1 MTDTIDPTP
10 WIQWGGAIFAVLAF
24 AAALVVPRLLRA
36 RNVPE
41 KVAEALPE
49 EPRCPCGAVATRT
62 IPRHKVVEVP
72 FIGRIVL
79 RQRDAFGAF
88 VVCDAHA
95 DVAAT
100 VIDER
105 IAEARLADARAE
117 RDRITAL
124 ANGGD
129 VLGAVAATLPE
140 TQRKAYERSLRPM
153 PAVRALKAA
162 NGDEGEGG

>member
-1 MTDTIDPTP
+1 MAASPITITAP
-10 WIQWGGAIFAVLAF
+10 
-24 AAALVVPRLLRA
+24 LVYCHP
-36 RNVPE
+36 
-41 KVAEALPE
+41 K
-49 EPRCPCGAVATRT
+49 
-62 IPRHKVVEVP
+62 K
-72 FIGRIVL
+72 
-79 RQRDAFGAF
+79 
-88 VVCDAHA
+88 
-95 DVAAT
+95 T

-162 NGDEGEGG
+162 NGDEGDGG